1 MKRRYHDLGMDMY
14 GVPISPPHIVFW
26 NLRKTDGFPSL
37 TTEKN
42 TTMMSGYS
50 PVLLNAFIEKGMD
63 ALAEFSP
70 ETMFLEMMNKSRYDC
85 LEKHMRQILLE
96 EEELAQE
103 RERQDDELFQRKR
116 ESLFN
121 NDME

>member
-1 MKRRYHDLGMDMY
+1 MY

-26 NLRKTDGFPSL
+26 NLRKTNGFPSL

-70 ETMFLEMMNKSRYDC
+70 ETMFLELMNKPRYDC
-85 LEKHMRQILLE
+85 LEKHMRKIIIE
-96 EEELAQE
+96 EEEISQFLSK
-103 RERQDDELFQRKR
+103 QDECLFDRKR
-116 ESLFN
+116 ENSFTYPISN
-121 NDME
+121 I

>member
-1 MKRRYHDLGMDMY
+1 
-14 GVPISPPHIVFW
+14 
-26 NLRKTDGFPSL
+26 
-37 TTEKN
+37 
-42 TTMMSGYS
+42 MMSGYS

-103 RERQDDELFQRKR
+103 KETHDHELFERKR

-121 NDME
+121 NNME